1 MFLQLSAKQF
11 HQANLTNIYCLCV
24 MDTRPNAAKIEM
36 KTLLTTLK
44 DLVRENKPTCT
55 QTKNIQT
62 VIFQD
67 RIRCENQ

>member
-1 MFLQLSAKQF
+1 
-11 HQANLTNIYCLCV
+11 

-55 QTKNIQT
+55 QTKYIQT